1 MLVDEPG
8 KRVNAFR
15 EKVAA
20 FHGNAKVAPPS
31 RPRLAIYRSVSG
43 EDSSCF
49 VPLFHRDRDYSLL
62 RRGKFP
68 DRSIRHVPVRS
79 IEIERDR
86 SLRLRVSR
94 RGQIRS
100 VLHPRTKEDLA
111 RSVCEG

>member
-8 KRVNAFR
+8 KHVNAFR

-31 RPRLAIYRSVSG
+31 RPHLAIYRSVSG

-49 VPLFHRDRDYSLL
+49 VPLFHRDRDYSSSS
-62 RRGKFP
+62 KFP

-94 RGQIRS
+94 RGEIRS

>member
-43 EDSSCF
+43 EDPLVSCHCF
-49 VPLFHRDRDYSLL
+49 IVTAIIPL

>member
-1 MLVDEPG
+1 MHSVRKWPRFTETRKWPRH
-8 KRVNAFR
+8 RVHA
-15 EKVAA
+15 
-20 FHGNAKVAPPS
+20 S
-31 RPRLAIYRSVSG
+31 RFIVPFQGR
-43 EDSSCF
+43 
-49 VPLFHRDRDYSLL
+49 VPLVSCHCFIVTAIIPL